1 MVLNSAGC
9 VITFGLEVHLSLV
22 ASSTSTYFGH
32 IVVDFFGIANFLDR
46 FGVTGINFSNKVV
59 VGTSGVGL
67 ICVLCT
73 SQVGI
78 PNVKIAV
85 WDTLDSVALGIAW
98 LAVCQSVGFAV
109 MTGALVCLTHC
120 HWLYR
125 RPRLNK
131 HHQSLKVGGH
141 L

>member
-1 MVLNSAGC
+1 MVLISAGC

-46 FGVTGINFSNKVV
+46 FGVTGINFSNRVV
-59 VGTSGVGL
+59 VGTSGVGF
-67 ICVLCT
+67 CVLCT

-78 PNVKIAV
+78 PNVKIVV
-85 WDTLDSVALGIAW
+85 WDTLDSEALGIAW
-98 LAVCQSVGFAV
+98 LAVCQFVGFAV
-109 MTGALVCLTHC
+109 TTGALVCLTYC

-125 RPRLNK
+125 RLRLNK
-131 HHQSLKVGGH
+131 HQ
-141 L
+141 